1 MSRVGRKPV
10 VVVDKVQ
17 VAVQGQNIKVTG
29 PKGELS
35 FDVHPKIKIESKG
48 KEVVVTRSSDEPLDR
63 SLHGTTR
70 AVIRNMIQGVAEGY
84 VKELEIIGVGFK
96 AAVKGNVLSMALG
109 FTHPSDYK
117 IEAGVDVKCPNPTRI
132 VISGADK
139 QSVGQ
144 AAAEIRSFNPPEPYK
159 GKGIR
164 YVGEVVRRKQGK
176 KVGS

>member
-10 VVVDKVQ
+10 SVLDKVQ
-17 VAVQGQNIKVTG
+17 ITIQGQKIKVKG
-29 PKGELS
+29 PKGELD
-35 FDVHPKIKIESKG
+35 FVVHPRIKIESKD
-48 KEVVVTRSSDEPLDR
+48 KEVIVTRSSDEPLDR

-70 AVIRNMIQGVAEGY
+70 AVIRNMIQGVSEGY

-96 AAVKGNVLSMALG
+96 AAVKGNILSMALG
-109 FTHPSDYK
+109 YTHPSDYQ
-117 IEAGVDVKCPNPTRI
+117 IEKGVDIKCTSPTRI

-164 YVGEVVRRKQGK
+164 YVGEQVRRKQGK

>member
-10 VVVDKVQ
+10 SILDKVEIK
-17 VAVQGQNIKVTG
+17 VQGQSIKVKG
-29 PKGELS
+29 PKGELN
-35 FDVHPKIKIESKG
+35 FNVHPNIKVEAKG
-48 KEVVVTRSSDEPLDR
+48 KEVVVTRSSEQPLDR

-70 AVIRNMIQGVAEGY
+70 AVIRNMIQGVTEGY
-84 VKELEIIGVGFK
+84 VKELEIVGVGAK
-96 AAVKGNVLSMALG
+96 AAMKGKVLSMSLG
-109 FTHPSDYK
+109 FTHPIDY
-117 IEAGVDVKCPNPTRI
+117 EVRPGVDVKCTTPTRI
-132 VISGADK
+132 VISGPDK

-164 YVGEVVRRKQGK
+164 YVGEQVRRKQGK

>member
-10 VVVDKVQ
+10 SVLDKVQ
-17 VAVQGQNIKVTG
+17 ITIQGQKIKVKG
-29 PKGELS
+29 PKGELN
-35 FDVHPKIKIESKG
+35 FDVHSKIKVESKD

-70 AVIRNMIQGVAEGY
+70 AVIRNMIQGVTEGY
-84 VKELEIIGVGFK
+84 VKELELIGVGFK
-96 AAVKGNVLSMALG
+96 AAIKGKVLSMVLG
-109 FTHPSDYK
+109 FTHPSDYQ
-117 IEAGVDVKCPNPTRI
+117 IEEGLDIKCPSPTRI
-132 VISGADK
+132 VITGADK

-144 AAAEIRSFNPPEPYK
+144 AAAEIRSFSPPEPYK

-164 YVGEVVRRKQGK
+164 YVGEQVRRKQGK

>member
-10 VVVDKVQ
+10 SVLDKVQ
-17 VAVQGQNIKVTG
+17 IAITGQKIKIKG
-29 PKGELS
+29 PKGELF
-35 FDVHPKIKIESKG
+35 FDVHPRIKIESKD
-48 KEVVVTRSSDEPLDR
+48 KEVIVTRSSDDPLDR

-70 AVIRNMIQGVAEGY
+70 AVIRNMIQGVSEGY
-84 VKELEIIGVGFK
+84 VKELELVGVGFK
-96 AAVKGNVLSMALG
+96 AAIKGKTLNMVLG
-109 FTHPSDYK
+109 FTHPTDYD
-117 IEAGVDVKCPNPTRI
+117 IVDGLDIKCTSPTRI

-144 AAAEIRSFNPPEPYK
+144 AAAEIRSFSPPEPYK

-164 YVGEVVRRKQGK
+164 YVGEQVRRKQGK

>member
-1 MSRVGRKPV
+1 MSRVGKKPV
-10 VVVDKVQ
+10 AVLEKVQ
-17 VAVQGQNIKVTG
+17 VTVQGQKIKVKG

-35 FDVHPKIKIESKG
+35 FEVHPKIKIESKAS
-48 KEVVVTRSSDEPLDR
+48 EVLVSRSSDQPLDR
-63 SLHGTTR
+63 ALHGTTR
-70 AVIRNMIQGVAEGY
+70 AVIRNMIQGVSEGY
-84 VKELEIIGVGFK
+84 VKELEIIGVGAK
-96 AAVKGNVLSMALG
+96 AAIKGKVLSMSLG
-109 FTHPSDYK
+109 FTHPIDYT
-117 IEAGVDVKCPNPTRI
+117 IRDGVDIKCPNPTRI

-164 YVGEVVRRKQGK
+164 YVGEQVRRKQGK

>member
-10 VVVDKVQ
+10 SVLDKVQ
-17 VAVQGQNIKVTG
+17 ITVQGQKIKVKG

-35 FDVHPKIKIESKG
+35 FEAHPKIKIESKG
-48 KEVVVTRSSDEPLDR
+48 QEVMVTRSSDEPLDR

-70 AVIRNMIQGVAEGY
+70 AIIRNMIQGVSEGY
-84 VKELEIIGVGFK
+84 VKELEIIGVGAK
-96 AAVKGNVLSMALG
+96 AAIKGKVLNMSLG
-109 FTHPSDYK
+109 FTHPIDYQ
-117 IEAGVDVKCPNPTRI
+117 IQEGVDIKCPNPTRI

-164 YVGEVVRRKQGK
+164 YVGEQVRRKQGK

>member
-1 MSRVGRKPV
+1 MSRVGKKPV

-17 VAVQGQNIKVTG
+17 VTVQGQKVKVKG

-35 FDVHPKIKIESKG
+35 FDVHPKIKVATKD
-48 KEVVVTRSSDEPLDR
+48 KEVVVSRSSDEALDR

-70 AVIRNMIQGVAEGY
+70 AVIRNMIQGVSEGY
-84 VKELEIIGVGFK
+84 VKELEIVGVGFK
-96 AAVKGNVLSMALG
+96 AAVKGNLLSMSLG
-109 FTHPSDYK
+109 FTHPTEYK
-117 IEAGVDVKCPNPTRI
+117 IETGVDIKCPSPTRI

-164 YVGEVVRRKQGK
+164 YVGEQVRRKQGK

>member
-10 VVVDKVQ
+10 VVLDKVQ
-17 VAVQGQNIKVTG
+17 VAIKGQQIKVKG

-35 FDVHPKIKIESKG
+35 FDAHPKMKIESKG
-48 KEVVVTRSSDEPLDR
+48 NEVLVTRSSDDPLDR

-70 AVIRNMIQGVAEGY
+70 AVIRNMIQGVSEGY

-96 AAVKGNVLSMALG
+96 AVIKGSVLSMALG
-109 FTHPSDYK
+109 YTHPSDYQ
-117 IEAGVDVKCPNPTRI
+117 IEKGIDIKCPNPTRI

-139 QSVGQ
+139 QLVGQ

-164 YVGEVVRRKQGK
+164 YVGEQVRRKQGK

>member
-10 VVVDKVQ
+10 SIVDKVE
-17 VAVQGQNIKVTG
+17 VKIQGQKVDVKG
-29 PKGELS
+29 PKGQLNFE
-35 FDVHPKIKIESKG
+35 VHPRIKVELKG
-48 KEVVVTRSSDEPLDR
+48 KEVVVVRSTDEPLDR

-70 AVIRNMIQGVAEGY
+70 AVIRNMIQGVSEGY

-96 AAVKGNVLSMALG
+96 AVIKGKVLSMALG
-109 FTHPSDYK
+109 YTHPSDYQ
-117 IEAGVDVKCPNPTRI
+117 IEEGVDIKCPNPTRI

-164 YVGEVVRRKQGK
+164 YVGEQVRRKQGK

>member
-10 VVVDKVQ
+10 SVLDKVEIKI
-17 VAVQGQNIKVTG
+17 QGQQIKVKG

-35 FDVHPKIKIESKG
+35 FDVHPKIKVESKN

-70 AVIRNMIQGVAEGY
+70 AVIRNMIQGVSEGY
-84 VKELEIIGVGFK
+84 VKELELVGVGFK
-96 AAVKGNVLSMALG
+96 ALIKGKVLSMVLG
-109 FTHPSDYK
+109 YTHPSDYQ
-117 IEAGVDVKCPNPTRI
+117 IEAGLDIKCPSPTRI
-132 VISGADK
+132 VITGADK

-164 YVGEVVRRKQGK
+164 YVGEQVRRKQGK